1 MNNKLGDCVTKYDFQ
16 SLCGKY
22 LIDVGLALENQKI
35 TQLLCSFSFMD
46 KKSILFEI
54 EEILKNEF

>member
-1 MNNKLGDCVTKYDFQ
+1 MTKKLGYPITKNEFQ

-22 LIDVGLALENQKI
+22 LIDIGIALENQKI
-35 TQLLCSFSFMD
+35 TQLLCAFSFMD

>member
-1 MNNKLGDCVTKYDFQ
+1 MTIKLGYPITKNEFQ

-22 LIDVGLALENQKI
+22 LIDVGIALENQKI

-54 EEILKNEF
+54 EEILKGEF